1 MPHKSET
8 ARMAR
13 ERALRMLAL
22 QILQQLPD
30 DQQEAQR
37 VLAMARQELDEFVH
51 AEEAPRS
58 AQLRIV

>member
-1 MPHKSET
+1 
-8 ARMAR
+8 
-13 ERALRMLAL
+13 MLAL